1 MKNITIN
8 DVSLRDG
15 NHSVN
20 HSISLESIARYC
32 SFADKANI
40 PFIEVGHGC
49 GLSASSILIGQCKYS
64 DREILSVAR
73 QNIKNN
79 KLSIHI
85 IPGFATIKKDIS
97 VAIDEG
103 VDVFR
108 VATHCTEATLSA
120 THLKF
125 LRKENKT
132 AHGVLM
138 LSALTS
144 KETLLEQSKLM
155 VDYGA
160 EAIILMDSTG
170 SFLPSDVRERIELL
184 VENLGVEVGF
194 HAHNNLSLS
203 IANSLEAVNSGAK
216 IIDACICGFGAGAGN
231 TPLEI
236 LIPVFE
242 KSNYLTGIDFNLVID
257 EAKRALEYLVP
268 EIPTSNSIN
277 ILTGLHKIVGAFEKP
292 IENASKNFNVNYIK
306 LIEEVGNRKLIAG
319 QEDLIIE
326 IAKKMKENL

>member
-20 HSISLESIARYC
+20 HSITLESIARYC
-32 SFADKANI
+32 SFADSANI
-40 PFIEVGHGC
+40 PYIEVGHGC

-64 DREILSVAR
+64 DKEILSVAR
-73 QNIKNN
+73 KNIKNN
-79 KLSIHI
+79 KLSVHI

-108 VATHCTEATLSA
+108 IATHCTEATISA
-120 THLKF
+120 THLKY
-125 LRKENKT
+125 LSKENKT

-138 LSALTS
+138 LSALTT
-144 KETLLEQSKLM
+144 KEMLLEQSKLM

-160 EAIILMDSTG
+160 QAIILMDSTG
-170 SFLPSDVRERIELL
+170 SFLPSDVQERIELL
-184 VENLGVEVGF
+184 VQNLNVDVGF

-203 IANSLEAVNSGAK
+203 IANSLQAVKSGAK

-236 LIPVFE
+236 LIPVLE
-242 KSNYLTGIDFNLVID
+242 KSGYSTGIDFNLLID
-257 EAKRALEYLVP
+257 EARNALSYLVP

-277 ILTGLHKIVGAFEKP
+277 VLTGLHKIVGAFEKP
-292 IENASKNFNVNYIK
+292 IEKASKNFDVNYIK

>member
-1 MKNITIN
+1 MKNIKIN

-20 HSISLESIARYC
+20 HTISLESIARYC

-49 GLSASSILIGQCKYS
+49 GLSASSILIGECKYS

-73 QNIKNN
+73 ENIKSN

-85 IPGFATIKKDIS
+85 IPGFATIKKDIAI
-97 VAIDEG
+97 AIDEG

-120 THLKF
+120 THIKF
-125 LRKENKT
+125 LKKENKT

-144 KETLLEQSKLM
+144 KEMLLEQSKLM

-184 VENLGVEVGF
+184 VENLGVDVGF

-236 LIPVFE
+236 LIPVLE
-242 KSNYLTGIDFNLVID
+242 KSNYITDIDSNLVID
-257 EAKRALEYLVP
+257 EAKNALDYLVP

-292 IENASKNFNVNYIK
+292 IQNASKKFDVNYIK